1 MRAIRYGDLELRGK
15 ILRKESRNPL
25 CVQLDMEANIYSV
38 NVGIWKSQSAMRA
51 IRYGVRSDEILA
63 ATKAYMSQSAM
74 RAIRYGVEAK
84 NVGNYNFLTVAIRY
98 ACN

>member
-1 MRAIRYGDLELRGK
+1 
-15 ILRKESRNPL
+15 
-25 CVQLDMEANIYSV
+25 
-38 NVGIWKSQSAMRA
+38 MRA